1 MAVFKRAGSSIWQC
15 KFTLEGVT
23 VREST
28 GCSSKIEAQAWE
40 VKRRAEV
47 RADLEAKRLGHK
59 HMTLHA
65 LAQSWLAVSELTH
78 RDHRN
83 NVSRVR
89 KLFGD
94 ELRQVW
100 GGWQLTVGA
109 RYGLPKDLSVEELSQ
124 EHLVRLKAA
133 RLAEGVTAATVNREM
148 SLVQT
153 LIGYAKSLS
162 VVTPNPPLVFS
173 HGRNKAASLK
183 MKERTGKLR
192 WLTPREE
199 KMLLVSLGA
208 EAMRRANDRSAGD
221 AYDLTLFLLDTGA
234 RYNEVAQIRWAQIDL
249 EVGMISL
256 YRSKVENESMLRLPQ
271 RTLAML
277 RRRKNA
283 MGPGYSFVFP
293 AIKGRTWAGKDEPRG
308 HATDA
313 IQNHIE
319 KCGLNSDPQADKV
332 TPHTFRDTFAARL
345 VQAGVS
351 LLEVSKL
358 LGHAN
363 VLMTQKYAHLSPEA
377 TGLKAAAVLDSL
389 HAINST
395 EGDCPTAPDTFP
407 DTVAQVTHVD

>member
-1 MAVFKRAGSSIWQC
+1 MTVFKRANSSVWQC

-28 GCSSKIEAQAWE
+28 GCTSKIEAQAWE
-40 VKRRAEV
+40 VHRRAQV

-59 HMTLHA
+59 HMTLYG
-65 LAQSWLAVSELTH
+65 LAESWLSVSELTH

-94 ELRQVW
+94 ELRQVR
-100 GGWQLTVGA
+100 GQWQLTVGA
-109 RYGLPKDLSVEELSQ
+109 RYGLAKDLPVEDLSQ

-133 RLAEGVTAATVNREM
+133 RLSEGASAATVNREM
-148 SLVQT
+148 SLIQT
-153 LIGYAKSLS
+153 LMGYAKSMS
-162 VVTPNPPLVFS
+162 VVTPNPPLVYS

-183 MKERTGKLR
+183 MTERKGKMR
-192 WLTPREE
+192 WLTTREE
-199 KMLLVSLGA
+199 KLLLVSLGT
-208 EAMRRANDRSAGD
+208 EAVRRGNDRSAGD

-234 RYNEVAQIRWAQIDL
+234 RYNEVAAIRWSQVNLHDGTIA
-249 EVGMISL
+249 L
-256 YRSKVENESMLRLPQ
+256 YRSKVQNESLLRLPQ
-271 RTLAML
+271 RTLGML
-277 RRRKNA
+277 KRRKEV
-283 MGPGYSFVFP
+283 MGSTYTYVFP
-293 AIKGRTWAGKDEPRG
+293 KLNGRTWGAEDAPRG

-319 KCGLNSDPQADKV
+319 KCGLNANPDLDRV

-351 LLEVSKL
+351 LWEVSKL

-377 TGLKAAAVLDSL
+377 TGAKAAAVLDSI
-389 HAINST
+389 HGIKCP
-395 EGDCPTAPDTFP
+395 EGDNPIAPGALPDTL
-407 DTVAQVTHVD
+407 

>member
-1 MAVFKRAGSSIWQC
+1 MTVFKRANSSIWQC

-28 GCSSKIEAQAWE
+28 GCTSKIEAQAWE
-40 VKRRAEV
+40 VQRRAQV
-47 RADLEAKRLGHK
+47 QSDLEAKRLGHK
-59 HMTLHA
+59 HMTLYG
-65 LAQSWLAVSELTH
+65 LAESWLSVSELTH

-94 ELRQVW
+94 ELRQVRGQW
-100 GGWQLTVGA
+100 ELTVGA
-109 RYGLPKDLSVEELSQ
+109 RHGIAKDLPVEGLTQ

-133 RLAEGVTAATVNREM
+133 RLAEGVSAATVNREM

-183 MKERTGKLR
+183 MKEKKGKLR
-192 WLTPREE
+192 WLTAREE
-199 KMLLVSLGA
+199 QMLLLSLA
-208 EAMRRANDRSAGD
+208 SEAARRGNDRSAGD
-221 AYDLTLFLLDTGA
+221 AHDLTLFLLDTGA
-234 RYNEVAQIRWAQIDL
+234 RYNEVAAIRWAQIDL
-249 EVGMISL
+249 QAGTISL

-277 RRRKNA
+277 KRRRNA
-283 MGPGYSFVFP
+283 MGPGYSYVFP
-293 AIKGRTWAGKDEPRG
+293 AIKGRTWAGRDEPRG

-319 KCGLNSDPQADKV
+319 RCGLNADPQADKV

-351 LLEVSKL
+351 LLKVSKL

-377 TGLKAAAVLDSL
+377 TGAEAAAVLDNL
-389 HAINST
+389 HAIKCP
-395 EGDCPTAPDTFP
+395 EGDNPIAPDTFL
-407 DTVAQVTHVD
+407 DAVAQVTHAD